1 MYLLVAFTGEHDLF
15 PVAHALVNVHLL
27 ALLLFDCSVAF
38 AFFTPA
44 RGRSDENTT
53 QQQADEPVLL
63 LQPFAL
69 ALTIWAHDLLYTD
82 NTASLLHVDEHWPD
96 L

>member
-15 PVAHALVNVHLL
+15 PVAHALVDVHLL

-44 RGRSDENTT
+44 RVRSDENVA
-53 QQQADEPVLL
+53 QQEVDEPVLL

-69 ALTIWAHDLLYTD
+69 ALTIWAHDLLHAD
-82 NTASLLHVDEHWPD
+82 NTTSLLHVN
-96 L
+96 